1 MLVLALVV
9 AARALR
15 VEQCDTDTG
24 GTRAEAVDLLPF
36 FPLRGSADMESYNA
50 AAMQVAKET
59 KRAVITSMFTSGGSV
74 VDPEHQG
81 AAKTWA
87 LLGIPL
93 IFYRTAVGADI
104 YPKMEALQEIGV
116 THLILE
122 DHESS
127 ASFYIPALNKEIQKS
142 ASPMKLGFLTCN
154 VGQLTGARRA
164 YLGTFWTKIFS
175 TDGPIKVKTAVFS
188 GEKKR
193 YGTGGPGI
201 YGPKK
206 VDTFVEKEITDF
218 FEIPLEWHKE
228 EDEDED

>member
-1 MLVLALVV
+1 
-9 AARALR
+9 
-15 VEQCDTDTG
+15 
-24 GTRAEAVDLLPF
+24 
-36 FPLRGSADMESYNA
+36 
-50 AAMQVAKET
+50 
-59 KRAVITSMFTSGGSV
+59 MFTSGGSV
-74 VDPEHQG
+74 EDAEHQG

-93 IFYRTAVGADI
+93 IFYKTAVGTDI
-104 YPKMEALQEIGV
+104 YPKIKELQEIGV

-127 ASFYIPALNKEIQKS
+127 ASFYIPDLAKEIQKS
-142 ASPMKLGFLTCN
+142 RISMQLAFLTCN

-175 TDGPIKVKTAVFS
+175 TDGPIKVQTVQFS
-188 GEKKR
+188 REKMR
-193 YGTGGPGI
+193 YGKGGPGI

-228 EDEDED
+228 ENEDED